1 MLSILTAV
9 ALSAPAATIV
19 NQQPRQPTQIVTESG
34 RPADP
39 SYAMLTTRVL
49 SSPTIVDA
57 AVRNA
62 SRLKPDESP
71 GLAAGYARFYVEAD
85 VLALV
90 RGPNAL
96 PARITYLSDVPLD
109 SRGRPP
115 KLKKL
120 RVLLFARPVAGRASE
135 IQLTAPDSQFA
146 WNPDLDARV
155 RGIAREVVASDAP
168 PTITGIGNAFHVPG
182 ALPGEGET
190 QIFLTT
196 ADNRPVSLSVL
207 HRPQMQPQWAVA
219 LAEIVDESAAPPQ
232 RDTLLWY
239 RLACGLPR
247 QLPNRSVATLDATEA
262 EAARR
267 DYQFI
272 LRSLGSCA

>member
-9 ALSAPAATIV
+9 ALAAPAATTV
-19 NQQPRQPTQIVTESG
+19 NQQPRQAPQIVTESG
-34 RPADP
+34 QPAGP
-39 SYAMLTTRVL
+39 SYAMLTSRVL
-49 SSPTIVDA
+49 ASPAIVDA
-57 AVRNA
+57 TIRGA
-62 SRLKPDESP
+62 SKLKPEESP
-71 GLAAGYARFYVEAD
+71 GLAAGHTRFYVEAD

-96 PARITYLSDVPLD
+96 PARITYLADVPLD
-109 SRGRPP
+109 SRGRTP

-120 RVLLFARPVAGRASE
+120 RVLLFARPVAGRAGE
-135 IQLTAPDSQFA
+135 IQLTAPDAQFA
-146 WNPDLDARV
+146 WTPDLDARV
-155 RGIAREVVASDAP
+155 RGIAREVVAADAP

-196 ADNRPVSLSVL
+196 ADSRPVSLSVL

-247 QLPNRSVATLDATEA
+247 ALPNRSVSTLGEAEA